1 MARKKKH
8 EEHENH
14 ERWLISYADFITLLF
29 AFFVVMY
36 SVSAVNE
43 GKFRV
48 LSDALVAAF
57 RSPSKSLEPIQVG
70 QLTRAPYDVPAHT
83 QSAPSVIKVPTLL
96 PMPPD
101 ASESDAAA
109 TAGEM
114 QRGAG
119 DAVGSAPQT
128 STSGQGGLSGQMQQ
142 MATSLE
148 EALMPMIEKDLVTV
162 RREDNWVEVEI
173 KSKILF
179 EPGSA
184 ELRPESLPVLDDLAN
199 ILRPF
204 KNPIRVEGHTDDVT
218 IESRE
223 YPTNWELSAAR
234 AASVVHLFSEFEID
248 PKRLSAVAFAQYHPI
263 ADNETATGRAKN
275 RRVVLVIESAQDLRR
290 VTEKEALVP
299 GKKEQATRTIL
310 KQPVDF
316 VGPTARGKPEPTLIE
331 PPIRMPIILP
341 DLEAEHKRQ
350 MRGQQ

>member
-57 RSPSKSLEPIQVG
+57 RSTSKSLEPIQVG

-83 QSAPSVIKVPTLL
+83 QSAPSVIKTPTLL

-101 ASESDAAA
+101 ASESEAAA
-109 TAGEM
+109 DAGEM
-114 QRGAG
+114 QRGVGEGMTAADQEQQAG
-119 DAVGSAPQT
+119 Q
-128 STSGQGGLSGQMQQ
+128 SGQMTQ
-142 MATSLE
+142 MAAALE
-148 EALMPMIEKDLVTV
+148 KALLPMIEKDLVTV
-162 RREDNWVEVEI
+162 RREDMWLEVEI

-179 EPGSA
+179 DPGSA
-184 ELRPESLPVLDDLAN
+184 RLKQASLPVLDDLAN

-204 KNPIRVEGHTDDVT
+204 KNPIRVEGHTDDTV
-218 IESRE
+218 IESPR

-234 AASVVHLFSEFEID
+234 AASVVHLLSEFEID
-248 PKRLSAVAFAQYHPI
+248 PTRLSVQAFAQYHPI
-263 ADNETATGRAKN
+263 ADNDTAEGRARN
-275 RRVVLVIESAQDLRR
+275 RRVVLVIESAQDMRR
-290 VTEKEALVP
+290 VSEKEALKP

-316 VGPTARGKPEPTLIE
+316 VGPTARGKEEPTLIE
-331 PPIRMPIILP
+331 APIVNPIKLP
-341 DLEAEHKRQ
+341 DLESEYQRQ
-350 MRGQQ
+350 MRGKP